1 MALRWQP
8 VAPYAIEIGR
18 QAQRVTVQARCI
30 PALLI
35 SKKHYKVGFFKS
47 FCHGLSTITGA
58 CSRFSADR
66 LAKPK
71 RETS

>member
-18 QAQRVTVQARCI
+18 QAHRVTVQARCI

-35 SKKHYKVGFFKS
+35 SKKHHNIRLFTS
-47 FCHGLSTITGA
+47 FYHGLSTIKGA

-66 LAKPK
+66 LARPK
-71 RETS
+71 RETP